1 MACEFDNV
9 DDNDDENDVNLNDP
23 ASPANSAI
31 DGAEGRGTSRSANE
45 PLKKK
50 DRVSPGKDR
59 TMKNLI

>member
-1 MACEFDNV
+1 MACELDND
-9 DDNDDENDVNLNDP
+9 DDNDDEDDVNLNDP

-45 PLKKK
+45 PLKK

-59 TMKNLI
+59 PMTNLI